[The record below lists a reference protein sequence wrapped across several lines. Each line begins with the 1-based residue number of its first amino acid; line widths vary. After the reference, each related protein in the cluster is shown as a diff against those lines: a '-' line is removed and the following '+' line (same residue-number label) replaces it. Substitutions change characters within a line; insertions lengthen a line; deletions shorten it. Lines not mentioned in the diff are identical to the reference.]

1 MSITTSV
8 SDVIENLTEALDNA
22 NKHESGNNAAG
33 TRLRKQLQD
42 AANMCKTLRKQV
54 QEERN
59 TR

>member
-1 MSITTSV
+1 MSVTTSV
-8 SDVIENLTEALDNA
+8 NNLIENLTEALDEA
-22 NKHESGNNAAG
+22 AKHESGNNAAG

-42 AANMCKTLRKQV
+42 VVNTCKTLRKQV

>member
-1 MSITTSV
+1 MSVTTSV
-8 SDVIENLTEALDNA
+8 NNLIQNLTEALDDA
-22 NKHESGNNAAG
+22 TKHESGNNAAG

-42 AANMCKTLRKQV
+42 VVNTCKTLRKQV